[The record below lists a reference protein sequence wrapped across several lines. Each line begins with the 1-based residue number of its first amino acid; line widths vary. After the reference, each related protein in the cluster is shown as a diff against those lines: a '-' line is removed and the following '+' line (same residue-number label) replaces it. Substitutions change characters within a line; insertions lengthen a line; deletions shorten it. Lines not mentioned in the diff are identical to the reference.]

1 MDMENSPSFT
11 NGSPSPSSGPDLVD
25 PIGAPVGEGEKAIPF
40 LTAAQIQGFVAD
52 LFAAFAP
59 RDREERVRAAV
70 NHPVVGALL
79 TALGYEEALAHYAAR
94 LGASTLSPLQSLL
107 LGSGILVGSGLLGL
121 ALARMGE
128 GKAPEAPAPESPEA
142 DPYVVSMAPDRPLWG
157 GE

>member
-1 MDMENSPSFT
+1 M
-11 NGSPSPSSGPDLVD
+11 
-25 PIGAPVGEGEKAIPF
+25 GEKEAIPL

-79 TALGYEEALAHYAAR
+79 TAIGYEEALAHYAAR
-94 LGASTLSPLQSLL
+94 LGASTLSPAQSLL
-107 LGSGILVGSGLLGL
+107 LGTGLLVGSGVLGL
-121 ALARMGE
+121 ALARLGE
-128 GKAPEAPAPESPEA
+128 GKEAKEEEVGV
-142 DPYVVSMAPDRPLWG
+142 DPDVIRMTPDRPLWG

>member
-1 MDMENSPSFT
+1 MEQSPSYM

-25 PIGAPVGEGEKAIPF
+25 PIGAPAGEERESIPF

-79 TALGYEEALAHYAAR
+79 SAIGYEEALAHYAAR
-94 LGASTLSPLQSLL
+94 LGASTLSPAQSLL
-107 LGSGILVGSGLLGL
+107 LGTGLLVGSGVLGL
-121 ALARMGE
+121 ALARLGE
-128 GKAPEAPAPESPEA
+128 QKEARENPEDPQVDA
-142 DPYVVSMAPDRPLWG
+142 DFRMTPDRPLWG

>member
-79 TALGYEEALAHYAAR
+79 TAIGYEEALAHYAAR
-94 LGASTLSPLQSLL
+94 LGASTLSPAQSLF
-107 LGSGILVGSGLLGL
+107 LGTGLLVGSGLLGL
-121 ALARMGE
+121 ALARLGE
-128 GKAPEAPAPESPEA
+128 GREAKETSE
-142 DPYVVSMAPDRPLWG
+142 DPVDPDVIRMAPDRHLWG